1 VLALVSDGLMEV
13 FDREDQE
20 YGLDR
25 IERVVAE
32 NAGRPLRELFD
43 TLMADVRRHGTQ
55 LDDQSLLL
63 VRVRIPDGS

>member
-1 VLALVSDGLMEV
+1 MKTRNS
-13 FDREDQE
+13 
-20 YGLDR
+20 GLDR
-25 IERVVAE
+25 IKRVVAGH
-32 NAGRPLRELFD
+32 AGRPLRELFD